1 MLPKYKQCG
10 KRLIRENAPCADV
23 THHEVGVGGGLLHDA
38 LGDRG
43 VDEGETAFLAVYG
56 YHNAHM
62 ADGTDASPFAK
73 EDQVSF
79 LEVPVAGDRA
89 AFPQLH
95 GAVGC
100 ELIAEVL
107 VDVAG
112 IAGTVKLPGA
122 ACSQFVG
129 RAQEGSCISHNVISG
144 NAPLGRCR
152 PGKQDGCGDEEV

>member
-1 MLPKYKQCG
+1 M
-10 KRLIRENAPCADV
+10 
-23 THHEVGVGGGLLHDA
+23 GGGLLHDA
-38 LGDRG
+38 LGDGG
-43 VDEGETAFLAVYG
+43 VDEGEAALFAVYG

-62 ADGTDASPFAK
+62 ADGADAGSFAK
-73 EDQVSF
+73 ENQISF
-79 LEVPVAGDRA
+79 LEVPVAGERA

-122 ACSQFVG
+122 ACTQFVG
-129 RAQEGSCISHNVISG
+129 RAQKGSGIGHNVISG
-144 NAPLGRCR
+144 NALLGRCR
-152 PGKQDGCGDEEV
+152 PGKQDGYGDEEV